1 MKNRKEGRG
10 YAQFNS
16 YKTKNGKEEKNQMG
30 IQNLFP
36 QKTQKRTVNNAA
48 EVSSGVTEAASGEDD
63 KKVMEET
70 IEYLLNL
77 PSLKNDLMTVNNGT
91 ERSEAAKAKVLLSA
105 KQALTARKLSEK
117 QINQVMKKLPD
128 LLWGYYK
135 LESLI
140 ADERISDIRIMAYN
154 VIGINVDGKW
164 EISSIKFDSKEE
176 YNTFMQSI
184 AVMNQINLADVNALS
199 LVTDKNSN
207 PDWRLRIAVAT
218 GYVNSADTYFTH
230 IRKHPKTKR
239 SLDTLEKMGM
249 MPKHV
254 REYLQSRYKKG
265 LYITGQT
272 GSGKTHLLNA
282 LIDLIDRD
290 KQPGI
295 CMQES
300 EELFS
305 SDINSLLLFLHVVL
319 KKGEGKIKYDLED
332 ESKFGL
338 LTSNKYFIV
347 GEIKGSEAAYFS
359 NACYN
364 GSIGWATGH
373 GETCEDGLD
382 KLCDY
387 IMRYTGYDLYFTRK
401 IIKSLETVVF
411 MKDYKVMEI
420 KEAQGFDTEKGAVI
434 YKTIYKRGQEV

>member
-1 MKNRKEGRG
+1 
-10 YAQFNS
+10 
-16 YKTKNGKEEKNQMG
+16 MG
-30 IQNLFP
+30 ISNIFS
-36 QKTQKRTVNNAA
+36 QKNTADISREVIEEVNSA
-48 EVSSGVTEAASGEDD
+48 DD
-63 KKVMEET
+63 KEVMEET
-70 IEYLLNL
+70 IEYLLTL
-77 PSLKNDLMTVNNGT
+77 PSLKNDFSTVNSGT
-91 ERSEAAKAKVLLSA
+91 GKAEAAKANVLLSA
-105 KQALTARKLSEK
+105 KQALTARRLPEK
-117 QINQVMKKLPD
+117 RIKSIMKKLPD
-128 LLWGYYK
+128 FLWGYYK
-135 LESLI
+135 LEPLI
-140 ADERISDIRIMAYN
+140 ADEHISDIRIMEYN
-154 VIGINVDGKW
+154 VIGINIDGKW
-164 EISSIKFDSKEE
+164 EISSVKFDSKEE

-218 GYVNSADTYFTH
+218 GYVNSADTYFLH
-230 IRKHPKTKR
+230 MRKHPKTKR
-239 SLDTLEKMGM
+239 SLETLEKMGM
-249 MPKHV
+249 MPRHV

-272 GSGKTHLLNA
+272 GSGKTHLMNA
-282 LIDLIDRD
+282 MIDLIDRD
-290 KQPGI
+290 KLPGI

-305 SDINSLLLFLHVVL
+305 SDINSLLLFLHVVI

-338 LTSNKYFIV
+338 LTSNQYFMV

-373 GETCEDGLD
+373 GESCEDGMD

-387 IMRYTGYDLYFTRK
+387 IMRYTGYNLYFTRK
-401 IIKSLETVVF
+401 IIKSLETVIF

-420 KEAQGFDTEKGAVI
+420 KEVEHFDTEKGELI
-434 YKTIYKRGQEV
+434 YKTIYKRKQEV

>member
-1 MKNRKEGRG
+1 
-10 YAQFNS
+10 
-16 YKTKNGKEEKNQMG
+16 MG
-30 IQNLFP
+30 IQNFFP
-36 QKTQKRTVNNAA
+36 KKNAEVSEEDIEAINNAA
-48 EVSSGVTEAASGEDD
+48 D
-63 KKVMEET
+63 KEVMEET

-77 PSLKNDLMTVNNGT
+77 PSISNELLAANNGT
-91 ERSEAAKAKVLLSA
+91 SKAEAAKAKVLLQA
-105 KQALTARKLSEK
+105 KQALIARKLSEK
-117 QINQVMKKLPD
+117 RIKIIMEKLPD
-128 LLWGYYK
+128 FLWGYYK
-135 LESLI
+135 LEPLI
-140 ADERISDIRIMAYN
+140 ADEHISDIRIMAYN

-164 EISSIKFDSKEE
+164 SISSVKFDAKEE

-207 PDWRLRIAVAT
+207 PDWRLRIAIAT
-218 GYVNSADTYFTH
+218 GYVNSADTYFMH

-239 SLDTLEKMGM
+239 SLETLEKMGM

-272 GSGKTHLLNA
+272 GSGKTHLMNA
-282 LIDLIDRD
+282 MIDLIDRD
-290 KQPGI
+290 RLPGI

-305 SDINSLLLFLHVVL
+305 SDINSLLLFLHVVI

-338 LTSNKYFIV
+338 LTSNQYFVV

-373 GETCEDGLD
+373 GESCEDGMD

-387 IMRYTGYDLYFTRK
+387 IMRYTGYSLYFTRK
-401 IIKSLETVVF
+401 IIKSLETVIF
-411 MKDYKVMEI
+411 MKNYKVMEVR
-420 KEAQGFDTEKGAVI
+420 EVERFDAEKGELI
-434 YKTIYKRGQEV
+434 YKTIYKREQEV

>member
-1 MKNRKEGRG
+1 MERRTEGR
-10 YAQFNS
+10 FTS
-16 YKTKNGKEEKNQMG
+16 LKKTKKEEIFQMG
-30 IQNLFP
+30 ITNLFS
-36 QKTQKRTVNNAA
+36 QKNAA
-48 EVSSGVTEAASGEDD
+48 GISQEDIEAINSADD
-63 KKVMEET
+63 KIIMEET
-70 IEYLLNL
+70 IEHLLHT
-77 PSLKNDLMTVNNGT
+77 PSISNDLLTANNGT
-91 ERSEAAKAKVLLSA
+91 DRADAAKAKVLLLA
-105 KQALTARKLSEK
+105 KQTLTARKLSAGRIES
-117 QINQVMKKLPD
+117 IMEKLPVF
-128 LLWGYYK
+128 LWGYYR
-135 LESLI
+135 LEPLI
-140 ADERISDIRIMAYN
+140 ADEHISDIRIMAYN

-164 EISSIKFDSKEE
+164 EISSVKFDTKEE

-218 GYVNSADTYFTH
+218 GYVNSADTFFTH
-230 IRKHPKTKR
+230 VRKHPKVKR
-239 SLDTLEKMGM
+239 TLETLEKMGM

-254 REYLQSRYKKG
+254 REYLKSRAKKG

-272 GSGKTHLLNA
+272 GSGKTHLMNA
-282 LIDLIDRD
+282 MIDLIDRD
-290 KQPGI
+290 KLPGI

-305 SDINSLLLFLHVVL
+305 SDINSLLLFLHVVI

-338 LTSNKYFIV
+338 LTSNRYFIV

-373 GETCEDGLD
+373 GESCEDGID

-411 MKDYKVMEI
+411 MKDYRVMEI
-420 KEAQGFDTEKGAVI
+420 REVKRFDAEKGELV
-434 YKTIYKRGQEV
+434 YKTVYKREQEG

>member
-1 MKNRKEGRG
+1 
-10 YAQFNS
+10 
-16 YKTKNGKEEKNQMG
+16 MG
-30 IQNLFP
+30 ISNIFS
-36 QKTQKRTVNNAA
+36 QKNTADISREVIEEVNSA
-48 EVSSGVTEAASGEDD
+48 DD
-63 KKVMEET
+63 KEVMEET
-70 IEYLLNL
+70 IEYLLTL
-77 PSLKNDLMTVNNGT
+77 PSLKNDFSTVNSGT
-91 ERSEAAKAKVLLSA
+91 GKAEAAKANVLLSA
-105 KQALTARKLSEK
+105 KQALTARRLPEK
-117 QINQVMKKLPD
+117 RIKSIMKKLPD
-128 LLWGYYK
+128 FLWGYYK
-135 LESLI
+135 LEPLI
-140 ADERISDIRIMAYN
+140 ADEHISDIRIMEYN

-164 EISSIKFDSKEE
+164 EISSVKFDSKEE

-218 GYVNSADTYFTH
+218 GYVNSADTYFLH
-230 IRKHPKTKR
+230 MRKHPKTKR
-239 SLDTLEKMGM
+239 SLETLEKMGM
-249 MPKHV
+249 MPRHV

-272 GSGKTHLLNA
+272 GSGKTHLMNA
-282 LIDLIDRD
+282 MIDLIDRD
-290 KQPGI
+290 KLPGI

-305 SDINSLLLFLHVVL
+305 SDINSLLLFLHVVI

-338 LTSNKYFIV
+338 LTSNQYFMV

-373 GETCEDGLD
+373 GESCEDGMD

-387 IMRYTGYDLYFTRK
+387 IMRYTGYNLYFTRK

-411 MKDYKVMEI
+411 MKNYKVMEI
-420 KEAQGFDTEKGAVI
+420 QEVVRFNAEKGELI
-434 YKTIYKRGQEV
+434 YKTIYKREQEV

>member
-1 MKNRKEGRG
+1 
-10 YAQFNS
+10 
-16 YKTKNGKEEKNQMG
+16 MG
-30 IQNLFP
+30 ISNLFS
-36 QKTQKRTVNNAA
+36 QKNTAEISSEAIEEVN
-48 EVSSGVTEAASGEDD
+48 SSDD
-63 KKVMEET
+63 RSIMEET

-77 PSLKNDLMTVNNGT
+77 PSLKNDLLTVNNGT
-91 ERSEAAKAKVLLSA
+91 GKAEAAKANVLLSA
-105 KQALTARKLSEK
+105 KQALLSRRLPEK
-117 QINQVMKKLPD
+117 RIKIIMKRLPD
-128 LLWGYYK
+128 FLWGYYK
-135 LESLI
+135 LEPLI
-140 ADERISDIRIMAYN
+140 ADEHISDIRIMEYN

-164 EISSIKFDSKEE
+164 EISSVKFDSREE

-218 GYVNSADTYFTH
+218 GYVNSADTYFLH
-230 IRKHPKTKR
+230 MRKHPKTKR
-239 SLDTLEKMGM
+239 SLETLEKMGM
-249 MPKHV
+249 MPRYV
-254 REYLQSRYKKG
+254 RDYLQSRYKKG

-272 GSGKTHLLNA
+272 GSGKTHLMNA
-282 LIDLIDRD
+282 MIDLIDRD
-290 KQPGI
+290 KLPGI

-305 SDINSLLLFLHVVL
+305 SNVNSLLLFLHVVI

-338 LTSNKYFIV
+338 LTSNQYFMV

-373 GETCEDGLD
+373 GESCEDGMD

-387 IMRYTGYDLYFTRK
+387 IMRYTGYNLYFTRK

-411 MKDYKVMEI
+411 MKNYKVMEI
-420 KEAQGFDTEKGAVI
+420 QEVVRFDAEKGELI
-434 YKTIYKRGQEV
+434 YKTIYKREQEV

>member
-1 MKNRKEGRG
+1 
-10 YAQFNS
+10 
-16 YKTKNGKEEKNQMG
+16 MG
-30 IQNLFP
+30 ISNIFS
-36 QKTQKRTVNNAA
+36 QKNTADISREVIEEVNGA
-48 EVSSGVTEAASGEDD
+48 DD
-63 KKVMEET
+63 KEVMEET
-70 IEYLLNL
+70 IEYLLTL
-77 PSLKNDLMTVNNGT
+77 PSLKNDFSTVNNGT
-91 ERSEAAKAKVLLSA
+91 GKAEAAKANVLLSA
-105 KQALTARKLSEK
+105 KQALTARRLPEK
-117 QINQVMKKLPD
+117 RIKSIMKKLPD
-128 LLWGYYK
+128 FLWGYYK
-135 LESLI
+135 LEPLI
-140 ADERISDIRIMAYN
+140 ADEHISDIRIMEYN

-164 EISSIKFDSKEE
+164 EISSVKFDSREE

-218 GYVNSADTYFTH
+218 GYVNSADTYFLH
-230 IRKHPKTKR
+230 MRKHPKTKR
-239 SLDTLEKMGM
+239 SLETLEKMGM
-249 MPKHV
+249 MPRHV

-272 GSGKTHLLNA
+272 GSGKTHLMNA
-282 LIDLIDRD
+282 MIDLIDRD
-290 KQPGI
+290 KLPGI

-305 SDINSLLLFLHVVL
+305 SDSNSLLLFLHVVI

-338 LTSNKYFIV
+338 LTSNQYFMV

-373 GETCEDGLD
+373 GESCEDGMD

-387 IMRYTGYDLYFTRK
+387 IMRYTGYNLYFTRK

-411 MKDYKVMEI
+411 MKNYKVMEI
-420 KEAQGFDTEKGAVI
+420 QEVVRFDAEKGELI
-434 YKTIYKRGQEV
+434 YKTIYKREQEV

>member
-1 MKNRKEGRG
+1 
-10 YAQFNS
+10 
-16 YKTKNGKEEKNQMG
+16 MG
-30 IQNLFP
+30 ISNIFS
-36 QKTQKRTVNNAA
+36 QKNTADISREVIEEVNSA
-48 EVSSGVTEAASGEDD
+48 DD
-63 KKVMEET
+63 KEVMEET
-70 IEYLLNL
+70 IEYLLTL
-77 PSLKNDLMTVNNGT
+77 PSLKNDFSTVNSGT
-91 ERSEAAKAKVLLSA
+91 GKAEAAKANVLLSA
-105 KQALTARKLSEK
+105 KQALTARRLPEK
-117 QINQVMKKLPD
+117 RIKSIMKKLPD
-128 LLWGYYK
+128 FLWGYYK
-135 LESLI
+135 LEPLI
-140 ADERISDIRIMAYN
+140 ADEHISDIRIMEYN

-164 EISSIKFDSKEE
+164 EISSVKFDSKEE

-218 GYVNSADTYFTH
+218 GYVNSADTYFLH
-230 IRKHPKTKR
+230 MRKHPKTKR
-239 SLDTLEKMGM
+239 SLETLEKMGM
-249 MPKHV
+249 MPRHV

-272 GSGKTHLLNA
+272 GSGKTHLMNA
-282 LIDLIDRD
+282 MIDLIDRD
-290 KQPGI
+290 KLPGI

-305 SDINSLLLFLHVVL
+305 SDINSLLLFLHVVI

-338 LTSNKYFIV
+338 LTSNQYFMV

-373 GETCEDGLD
+373 GESCEDGMD

-387 IMRYTGYDLYFTRK
+387 IMRYTGYNLYFTRK

-411 MKDYKVMEI
+411 MKNYRVMEI
-420 KEAQGFDTEKGAVI
+420 QEVVRFNAEKGELI
-434 YKTIYKRGQEV
+434 YKTIYKREQEV

>member
-1 MKNRKEGRG
+1 
-10 YAQFNS
+10 
-16 YKTKNGKEEKNQMG
+16 MG
-30 IQNLFP
+30 ISNLFS
-36 QKTQKRTVNNAA
+36 QKNTADISREVIEEVNGA
-48 EVSSGVTEAASGEDD
+48 DD
-63 KKVMEET
+63 KEVMEET
-70 IEYLLNL
+70 IEYLLTL
-77 PSLKNDLMTVNNGT
+77 PSLKNDFSTVNNGT
-91 ERSEAAKAKVLLSA
+91 GKAEAAKANVLLSA
-105 KQALTARKLSEK
+105 KQALTARRLPEK
-117 QINQVMKKLPD
+117 RIKSIMKKLPD
-128 LLWGYYK
+128 FLWGYYK
-135 LESLI
+135 LEPLI
-140 ADERISDIRIMAYN
+140 ADEHISDIRIMEYN

-164 EISSIKFDSKEE
+164 EISSVKFDSREE

-218 GYVNSADTYFTH
+218 GYVNSADTYFLH
-230 IRKHPKTKR
+230 MRKHPKTKR
-239 SLDTLEKMGM
+239 SLETLEKMGM
-249 MPKHV
+249 MPRHV

-272 GSGKTHLLNA
+272 GSGKTHLMNA
-282 LIDLIDRD
+282 MIDLIDRD
-290 KQPGI
+290 KLPGI

-305 SDINSLLLFLHVVL
+305 SDISSLLLFLHVVI

-338 LTSNKYFIV
+338 LTSNQYFMV

-364 GSIGWATGH
+364 GSICWATGH
-373 GETCEDGLD
+373 GENCEDGMD

-387 IMRYTGYDLYFTRK
+387 IMRSTGYNLYFTRK

-411 MKDYKVMEI
+411 MEHYKVMEVR
-420 KEAQGFDTEKGAVI
+420 EVVCFDAEKGELI
-434 YKTIYKRGQEV
+434 YKTIYKREQEV